1 MHGKKLRTLT
11 PEAFARLLDCLDAEP
26 DQAAVKYEQARQ
38 SLITF
43 FAFRNLS
50 DPAALADETLNRVA
64 YRLSEG
70 QEILTGNPLYYFY
83 AVARNVWR
91 EMMAKPH
98 LAVPFSEVFS
108 TSAERVPSVEELR
121 TEFADRLAE
130 ERRLACLEQCLN
142 QLSEEDRA
150 IVREYH
156 HGQGQTKINQRQ
168 ALAKRLGITIGGLRN
183 RACRIRDR
191 MADCIRACSGKNLKK
206 DDDVLPNCSFLE

>member
-1 MHGKKLRTLT
+1 MQGKKLRSLT

-26 DQAAVKYEQARQ
+26 EQAAVKYEQVRQ

-43 FAFRNLS
+43 FAFRNLA

-91 EMMAKPH
+91 EMMARPH
-98 LAVPFSEVFS
+98 LAVPYSELLS
-108 TSAERVPSVEELR
+108 TPAERVPSVEELR
-121 TEFADRLAE
+121 EELAQRLAG
-130 ERRLACLEQCLN
+130 ERRLACLEQCLDK
-142 QLSEEDRA
+142 LPEEDRG
-150 IVREYH
+150 IVQEYH
-156 HGQGQTKINQRQ
+156 QGQGQTKIDRRQ
-168 ALAKRLGITIGGLRN
+168 ALAQRLGITPGSLRN

-191 MADCIRACSGKNLKK
+191 MADCIHACAGKKILKY
-206 DDDVLPNCSFLE
+206 